1 MLYQANRAFIPILLV
16 AEQANPLLGGGKM
29 VCVSRFYDN
38 YIFNENI
45 AKWGNLYIRRY
56 NQTTAKFY
64 GLEGE
69 MTFHATPNHDI
80 TLFGDMVRGKIR
92 ALPAI
97 KGKLVPTGS
106 QYVYVDEVDE
116 MRVHE
121 YGDIVGKFDWRG
133 RPNPEYDDAEPCN
146 NRTPQAWIDEFGQSE
161 CVLSVNTYKNG
172 TTTPTQADY
181 DWLERPATYA
191 LRVPPMR
198 FGVRWQ
204 GYFSDRWSANAEYSH
219 IFTQN
224 KVSSSTIAIK
234 PAYTDQNGE
243 LISDDDGRP
252 MYYYH
257 PDNPLTMQPRVITE
271 NVTKGYHLLNLGV
284 DYQNQLGNFD
294 YTLSLRA
301 NNLLDE
307 KAYVHNSFLPYVPQM
322 GRNFS
327 LALNV
332 KF

>member
-1 MLYQANRAFIPILLV
+1 
-16 AEQANPLLGGGKM
+16 
-29 VCVSRFYDN
+29 
-38 YIFNENI
+38 
-45 AKWGNLYIRRY
+45 
-56 NQTTAKFY
+56 
-64 GLEGE
+64 
-69 MTFHATPNHDI
+69 
-80 TLFGDMVRGKIR
+80 
-92 ALPAI
+92 
-97 KGKLVPTGS
+97 
-106 QYVYVDEVDE
+106 
-116 MRVHE
+116 
-121 YGDIVGKFDWRG
+121 
-133 RPNPEYDDAEPCN
+133 
-146 NRTPQAWIDEFGQSE
+146 
-161 CVLSVNTYKNG
+161 
-172 TTTPTQADY
+172 
-181 DWLERPATYA
+181 
-191 LRVPPMR
+191 MR